1 MSDMSHGETKT
12 NLLKAALPHVAFD
25 GWTDTTFDA
34 AVADTDVNPTVA
46 RAVCPRGAVDLAVA
60 FHKAGDLEMR
70 QAYRTTDTSQMKIR
84 EKVTLAV
91 RLRLEAAQDKEAVRR
106 GTTLF
111 ALPQY
116 GADGAKL
123 IWGTSDAIWTVLG
136 DPSDDINWY
145 TKRATL
151 SAVYGSVVLIWLGD
165 DSLDHQATWDFLD
178 RRIDNV
184 MQIEKAKAQVRGNKA
199 LSTLLAGPNWALSF
213 VKKPPTVPK
222 VDLPGSWNR

>member
-1 MSDMSHGETKT
+1 MTDMPYDETKAA
-12 NLLKAALPHVAFD
+12 LLDAILPHVAFD
-25 GWTDTTFDA
+25 GWTEPSFQA
-34 AVADTDVNPTVA
+34 ALNDVDINPTVA
-46 RAVCPRGAVDLAVA
+46 RAVCPRGAVDLAVL
-60 FHKAGDLEMR
+60 FHQNGDRAMVA
-70 QAYRTTDTSQMKIR
+70 AYRATDTSQMKIR

-91 RLRLEAAQDKEAVRR
+91 RLRLEAATDKEAVRR

-116 GADGAKL
+116 AGDGAKL
-123 IWGTSDAIWTVLG
+123 IWGTADAVWDVLG

-151 SAVYGSVVLIWLGD
+151 SAVYGSVVLYWLGD
-165 DSLDHQATWDFLD
+165 DSQDHQATWDFLD

-199 LSTLLAGPNWALSF
+199 LSSLLAGPNWALSF